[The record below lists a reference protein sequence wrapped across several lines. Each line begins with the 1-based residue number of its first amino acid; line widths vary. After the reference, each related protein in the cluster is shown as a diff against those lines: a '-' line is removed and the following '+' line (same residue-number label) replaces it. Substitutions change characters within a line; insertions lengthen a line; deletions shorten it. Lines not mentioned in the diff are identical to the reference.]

1 MYLLVLVLVAAV
13 ASFLIKIIMDWRSI
27 ETTETEDVNENYG
40 QCYEE
45 EKKAKF
51 YIQMIIIDK

>member
-1 MYLLVLVLVAAV
+1 MYILVLVVVAAV
-13 ASFLIKIIMDWRSI
+13 ASFLIKKIMDWRSI